1 MKFCR
6 KETGLFIFRFLFG
19 IICLDKFM
27 AETTNYPKK
36 RYSDE
41 ELEEF
46 REIIRAKLD
55 KAYKEYESL
64 RSSFVNGN
72 DNSDSDTAQK
82 FNILEESSSVMQ
94 KAEAE
99 RLADRQLQ
107 FIKKLEAALTRIDN
121 KTYGIC
127 RVTGELISK
136 ERLRA
141 VPHATLSIEA
151 KTRQ

>member
-1 MKFCR
+1 
-6 KETGLFIFRFLFG
+6 
-19 IICLDKFM
+19 M

-46 REIIRAKLD
+46 RGIIRAKLD

>member
-1 MKFCR
+1 
-6 KETGLFIFRFLFG
+6 
-19 IICLDKFM
+19 M

-46 REIIRAKLD
+46 RGIIMAKLD